1 MDAALSASRLGCA
14 TESVTVVIG
23 DEGGIHILARND
35 WPLDRL
41 REERGA
47 RATYRVE
54 HASGR
59 VAVTGTT
66 ATSAC
71 RLESDRPA
79 LAIQQVLRDNPRYL
93 L

>member
-1 MDAALSASRLGCA
+1 MDAALSAAQVGCA
-14 TESVTVVIG
+14 TESMTVVIG
-23 DEGGIHILARND
+23 GEGGIHVLTHND

-47 RATYRVE
+47 RMAYRVE
-54 HASGR
+54 CGSGR

-66 ATSAC
+66 ATSSC
-71 RLESDRPA
+71 RLEADRPA
-79 LAIQQVLRDNPRYL
+79 LAIHEILRDNPRYL